1 MVQQED
7 KRDFT
12 AISQVWYVVP
22 AIQGPIHDTPILS
35 LGSLVQYLWITA
47 EGSVAQLEPQYHGR
61 EKQGLYHV
69 ISQLFPTQGSYYQ
82 YLSVISC
89 YIPSDISQLKCY
101 IPTQGGKGL

>member
-1 MVQQED
+1 MKYSRPALARV
-7 KRDFT
+7 KREN
-12 AISQVWYVVP
+12 Y
-22 AIQGPIHDTPILS
+22 ILS
-35 LGSLVQYLWITA
+35 MYSMYDMFTHTKRIKTRRFFGI
-47 EGSVAQLEPQYHGR
+47 R
-61 EKQGLYHV
+61 K